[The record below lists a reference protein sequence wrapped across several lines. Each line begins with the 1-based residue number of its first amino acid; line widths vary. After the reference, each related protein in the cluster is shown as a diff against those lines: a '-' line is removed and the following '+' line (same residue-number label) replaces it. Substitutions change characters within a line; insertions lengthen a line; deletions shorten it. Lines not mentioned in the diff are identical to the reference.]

1 METST
6 RVYMFALAVA
16 DLTICVCA
24 IILKRVALSYLEMQI
39 VLYIA
44 PLSITFSAFLL
55 SFVSVER
62 LLAVRRPFSFSF
74 SSQRAKV
81 SLAVITL
88 AAAVYSAVVAAARA
102 FGYRLLFLLMSAVMS
117 VSSTAVIIICY
128 SLMAVT
134 LLKNARNARRQ
145 VSVVTY
151 TPNPTV
157 GLSTVSQC
165 MSTEVKNITMD
176 DRIDNTNIPTLALR
190 VNRQTAKQKK
200 SYKDVSLLFI
210 ITLVYLACWV
220 PVWMYSA
227 GLPVKDQLRYMYIV
241 NSVVNPFIYSVVSAM
256 FRNDLRLFYNKIR
269 RKVAALFT

>member
-1 METST
+1 MIAVYARQMDTST
-6 RVYMFALAVA
+6 RVYMSALAVA

-39 VLYIA
+39 VLYIG

-102 FGYRLLFLLMSAVMS
+102 FGYRLLFLLMSAVMY

-145 VSVVTY
+145 VSLVTY
-151 TPNPTV
+151 TPKPH
-157 GLSTVSQC
+157 
-165 MSTEVKNITMD
+165 
-176 DRIDNTNIPTLALR
+176 
-190 VNRQTAKQKK
+190 
-200 SYKDVSLLFI
+200 
-210 ITLVYLACWV
+210 
-220 PVWMYSA
+220 SA
-227 GLPVKDQLRYMYIV
+227 
-241 NSVVNPFIYSVVSAM
+241 
-256 FRNDLRLFYNKIR
+256 
-269 RKVAALFT
+269 